1 MGSRGGCGDG
11 CTTTLRRQGCCF
23 PFPKEYKMKVQ
34 SKVQNFPAMGSVPHD
49 DGYFINKNVL
59 KIVNKIRIREQ

>member
-23 PFPKEYKMKVQ
+23 PFPKGYKMKVQ

-59 KIVNKIRIREQ
+59 KIDN